1 MYCSSCG
8 SAVTPGLSYCNRCGA
23 ELGTKLGSKTS
34 GSAKSP
40 ELPESLVWAIV
51 GVALG
56 GLGLLIALMAVM
68 KNELHFA
75 NGMILIIL
83 LLSFALLIAAESVFI
98 WLLFNSARRAK
109 LREPD
114 AGDIAQLRGSA
125 TKELAESRERFLTG
139 PALSVTEHTTR
150 TLEPVQRERGE

>member
-8 SAVTPGLSYCNRCGA
+8 SAATPGLSYCNRCGA
-23 ELGTKLGSKTS
+23 ELNAKNKS
-34 GSAKSP
+34 GAAMG
-40 ELPESLVWAIV
+40 LQVPESLVWAIV
-51 GVALG
+51 GVAVG
-56 GLGLLIALMAVM
+56 GLGLLIGLMAVM

-83 LLSFALLIAAESVFI
+83 LLSFALLIAAESAFI
-98 WLLFNSARRAK
+98 WLLFNSVRRAK

-114 AGDIAQLRGSA
+114 AGDITQFRGTA
-125 TKELAESRERFLTG
+125 TKELAEPRERFLTE

-150 TLEPVQRERGE
+150 TLDPVPRERAE